1 MNDYNFSDID
11 QWIIGNSWINSKIEN
26 LNEKLAID
34 IGSRWA
40 TSDNERNAAE
50 YIHDFWKNEGLEAYH
65 ENFDIETYKF
75 HKSILE
81 VDKKQLDVRP
91 YHRCPSVDLNLNLID
106 LGFGTKREVNEKLK
120 DIKGKIALVNRK
132 HEPFTEQE
140 PISNRV
146 NFISEMGASAIIIGD
161 PKSGRRMEY
170 SSVWD
175 TRDPESVYP
184 PLPIVNTSSEHLLL
198 LKRYAQKNLKAKLIV
213 STEFYNAETSNVIAD
228 IPGEIKD
235 EYIVMCGHHDTVF
248 DTPGGNDNTSGAI
261 AVIETARSIK
271 MALDEFN
278 IKPRIGLKFITLS
291 AEEQRLQGSFFHV
304 NNNYNSGNIK
314 PRFVLNCDE
323 LSTGNLKGI
332 VLGFSH
338 LRNFLQKQLDT
349 LNEDLKVH
357 VMSQLDGHSDH
368 FPFLEAGIDASHPWR
383 WRFFGR
389 YPGCEYHHEA
399 PDTFDKLNVKD
410 LKYYI
415 SSFSRLLIR
424 LSLISHDS
432 CPKNPLTKSMI
443 RKRLD
448 EEKNF
453 EIRTS

>member
-1 MNDYNFSDID
+1 
-11 QWIIGNSWINSKIEN
+11 
-26 LNEKLAID
+26 
-34 IGSRWA
+34 
-40 TSDNERNAAE
+40 
-50 YIHDFWKNEGLEAYH
+50 
-65 ENFDIETYKF
+65 
-75 HKSILE
+75 
-81 VDKKQLDVRP
+81 
-91 YHRCPSVDLNLNLID
+91 
-106 LGFGTKREVNEKLK
+106 
-120 DIKGKIALVNRK
+120 
-132 HEPFTEQE
+132 
-140 PISNRV
+140 
-146 NFISEMGASAIIIGD
+146 
-161 PKSGRRMEY
+161 
-170 SSVWD
+170 
-175 TRDPESVYP
+175 
-184 PLPIVNTSSEHLLL
+184 
-198 LKRYAQKNLKAKLIV
+198 
-213 STEFYNAETSNVIAD
+213 
-228 IPGEIKD
+228 
-235 EYIVMCGHHDTVF
+235 
-248 DTPGGNDNTSGAI
+248 
-261 AVIETARSIK
+261 

-278 IKPRIGLKFITLS
+278 IKPAIGLKFITLS

-389 YPGCEYHHEA
+389 YPDCEYHHEA
-399 PDTFDKLNVKD
+399 PDTFDKLNIKD

-424 LSLISHDS
+424 LSLISPS
-432 CPKNPLTKSMI
+432 SWPKNPLTKDMI

>member
-1 MNDYNFSDID
+1 MNIYNFKDID
-11 QWIIGNSWINSKIEN
+11 KWIVGNSWINSEIEN

-40 TSDNERNAAE
+40 TSQNERNAAK
-50 YIHDFWKNEGLEAYH
+50 YIHEFWKKEGLQTCH

-75 HKSILE
+75 SDSALE
-81 VDKKQLDVRP
+81 VDGKQLDVKP
-91 YHRCPSVDLNLNLID
+91 YHRCPSIDVNSHMID
-106 LGFGTKREVNEKLK
+106 LGYGTSREVNEKSE
-120 DIKGKIALVNRK
+120 DIKDKIALIYRK

-146 NFISEMGASAIIIGD
+146 TLISDKGASAIIVGD

-198 LKRYAQKNLKAKLIV
+198 LKRYAQKSLKAKLKV
-213 STEFYNAETSNVIAD
+213 STEFYNAETSNVVAE
-228 IPGEIKD
+228 IPGEIKG

-261 AVIETARSIK
+261 AVIETARTVK
-271 MALDEFN
+271 KALDEFK
-278 IKPRIGLKFITLS
+278 IKPIIGLRFVTLS

-304 NNNYNSGNIK
+304 NKNYDSNNK

-338 LRNFLQKQLDT
+338 LRNFLQSQLDT
-349 LNEDLKVH
+349 LNEHLKVH
-357 VMSQLDGHSDH
+357 VMSQIDGHSDH

-389 YPGCEYHHEA
+389 YPTCEYHHES

-415 SSFSRLLIR
+415 STFSRLLIR
-424 LSLISHDS
+424 LSLISIDEW
-432 CPKNPLTKSMI
+432 PENRLTKDMV
-443 RKRLD
+443 RVRLN

-453 EIRTS
+453 EIRTG

>member
-1 MNDYNFSDID
+1 MNEYNFKDID
-11 QWIIGNSWINSKIEN
+11 QWIIGNSWINSEIEN

-40 TSDNERNAAE
+40 TSQNERNAAE
-50 YIHDFWKNEGLEAYH
+50 YIHDFWENRGLSTYY
-65 ENFDIETYKF
+65 ENFDIKTYKF
-75 HKSILE
+75 LKSILD
-81 VDKKQLDVRP
+81 VDGKQLDVKP
-91 YHRCPSVDLNLNLID
+91 YHRCPSVDISTNLID
-106 LGFGTKREVNEKLK
+106 LGYGTKREVNEKSK
-120 DIKGKIALVNRK
+120 DIKGKIALIYRK

-140 PISNRV
+140 PIGDRV
-146 NFISEMGASAIIIGD
+146 GVISDMGASAIIIGEV
-161 PKSGRRMEY
+161 KSGRRMEY
-170 SSVWD
+170 SSIWD

-198 LKRYAQKNLKAKLIV
+198 LKRYAQKKLKAKLKV
-213 STEFYNAETSNVIAD
+213 TTEFYEAETSNVVAD
-228 IPGEIKD
+228 IPGTIKD

-261 AVIETARSIK
+261 AVVETARTIK
-271 MALDEFN
+271 KAIDKFN
-278 IKPRIGLKFITLS
+278 IKPEIGLRFITLS

-304 NNNYNSGNIK
+304 KKNYNSNNPK
-314 PRFVLNCDE
+314 PKFVLNCDE

-332 VLGFSH
+332 VLGFPH
-338 LRNFLQKQLDT
+338 LRNFLQEQLDT

-357 VMSQLDGHSDH
+357 VMSQIDGHSDH

-389 YPGCEYHHEA
+389 YPTCEYHHEA

-415 SSFSRLLIR
+415 STFSRLLIR
-424 LSLISHDS
+424 LSLIPTTSW
-432 CPKNPLTKSMI
+432 PKNLLTKEMV

-448 EEKNF
+448 IEKNY
-453 EIRTS
+453 EIKTS